1 MTIVSTTSTSSPSSP
16 APTEALRR
24 AVDELRAAIAD
35 NLERNQVILTRLEE
49 LETGLRD
56 GASAGDLAA
65 AEPTPGVAEM
75 LSQNLAALETAGSTF
90 QTAQARALHA
100 DGLTMD
106 AIAERFG
113 VTRQRVSALLRNAE
127 RSG

>member
-1 MTIVSTTSTSSPSSP
+1 MTIVPAASSSS
-16 APTEALRR
+16 ASSSPTEALRA

-35 NLERNQVILTRLEE
+35 NLERNQAILARLDE
-49 LETGLRD
+49 LDDGLGD
-56 GASAGDLAA
+56 GTSAADLAA

-75 LSQNLAALETAGSTF
+75 LSQNLAALETAGSAF
-90 QTAQARALHA
+90 RTAHARALHA

-113 VTRQRVSALLRNAE
+113 VTRQRVSALLRNAD
-127 RSG
+127 RAG

>member
-49 LETGLRD
+49 LETGLRA

-90 QTAQARALHA
+90 RTAHARALHA